1 MKYPKYIIVVY
12 LLLSQL
18 CLLIIQRVHSQ
29 VNINQH
35 SPIVMKC
42 ESTAHFT
49 QCTNDTVAIAN
60 VRLCDSV
67 LLYLVK
73 ETILTEKKCPYFDS
87 STVAI
92 SLRVMGVTDSI
103 EVRKE
108 EYCIRI
114 SLWDIGSLLYLK
126 PVWYFNFD
134 EYYGFV
140 YGIQPVLDSVALFRE
155 TGESKSFMFDKT
167 AAEKNIFEDD
177 SHSFYEYWLLNH
189 RWYYGSSMYCE

>member
-1 MKYPKYIIVVY
+1 MKYPRYFIVY

-18 CLLIIQRVHSQ
+18 CLLIIQRVHGQ
-29 VNINQH
+29 VSINQF

-42 ESTAHFT
+42 ENTAHFNQST
-49 QCTNDTVAIAN
+49 IDTVAIAN

-67 LLYLVK
+67 LLHLVK

-92 SLRVMGVTDSI
+92 SLRVMGVADSL

-114 SLWDIGSLLYLK
+114 SLWDIGSLLYLN
-126 PVWYFNFD
+126 PVGYFNFD

-140 YGIQPVLDSVALFRE
+140 YGIQPVLNLMQKRIYLKMTV
-155 TGESKSFMFDKT
+155 
-167 AAEKNIFEDD
+167 IP
-177 SHSFYEYWLLNH
+177 
-189 RWYYGSSMYCE
+189 SMSIGC

>member
-1 MKYPKYIIVVY
+1 MKYSRYIIVY
-12 LLLSQL
+12 FLLSQL
-18 CLLIIQRVHSQ
+18 CLLIIQRVHGQ
-29 VNINQH
+29 VSLNQL
-35 SPIVMKC
+35 SPIVTKC
-42 ESTAHFT
+42 DNTAHFNQST
-49 QCTNDTVAIAN
+49 IDTVAIAN

-73 ETILTEKKCPYFDS
+73 EAILTEKKCPNYDS

-92 SLRVMGVTDSI
+92 LLRVMGVTDSLG
-103 EVRKE
+103 ERNG

-114 SLWDIGSLLYLK
+114 SFWDIGSLLCLR

-134 EYYGFV
+134 EYYGLV

-177 SHSFYEYWLLNH
+177 SHPYYEYWLLNH
-189 RWYYGSSMYCE
+189 RWYYGLSIYCE